1 MNLTDITHINDKF
14 PDKIIIPPTPDCPQG
29 ITLINFAKRQTTAE
43 IIDIILRHQTRP
55 YQFPEKPH
63 FVNFIEQ
70 QMAISAVDDSW
81 FWQKTQDLQQ
91 AEVAH
96 ADIKRNLEAAGF

>member
-1 MNLTDITHINDKF
+1 
-14 PDKIIIPPTPDCPQG
+14 
-29 ITLINFAKRQTTAE
+29 
-43 IIDIILRHQTRP
+43 
-55 YQFPEKPH
+55 
-63 FVNFIEQ
+63 VNFIEQ